1 MREYGQHRHGHHHRW
16 RGRRGWGG
24 FAEALA
30 GLGAAMEGDDWRGE
44 RGRGHRRRRLG
55 AGELQLLLLSLIE
68 EQPLHGYAMI
78 EAIEVRTGG
87 AYAPSPGVVY
97 PTLTL
102 LADMELAEERP
113 DASRKL
119 YAITPKG
126 KAHLGEHREELN
138 GLLER
143 LDAAG
148 EANTRAD
155 AAPVWRAMMNLGA
168 VLKARMWD
176 RSADREAM
184 LEAARIIDEAAHKI
198 ERL

>member
-1 MREYGQHRHGHHHRW
+1 MIGHRHGHHPRW

-30 GLGAAMEGDDWRGE
+30 GLGAAMEGDDHGR
-44 RGRGHRRRRLG
+44 RGHRRRRLG

-68 EQPLHGYAMI
+68 EAPLHGYAMI
-78 EAIEVRTGG
+78 EAIEARTGG

-102 LADMELAEERP
+102 LADMELAEERA
-113 DASRKL
+113 DGSRKL
-119 YAITPKG
+119 FAITAKG
-126 KAHLGEHREELN
+126 KAHLDERREELN
-138 GLLER
+138 ALLER

-155 AAPVWRAMMNLGA
+155 AAPVWRAMMNLGS
-168 VLKARMWD
+168 VLKGRMWD
-176 RSADREAM
+176 RGADRDAM

>member
-1 MREYGQHRHGHHHRW
+1 MMGHRHGHHPRW

-30 GLGAAMEGDDWRGE
+30 GLGAAMEGEDWRGE
-44 RGRGHRRRRLG
+44 HGRGRGHRRRRLG
-55 AGELQLLLLSLIE
+55 AGELQLLLLSLVE
-68 EQPLHGYAMI
+68 ETPLHGYAMI
-78 EAIEVRTGG
+78 EAIEARTGG

-113 DASRKL
+113 DGSRKV
-119 YAITPKG
+119 YAITAKG
-126 KAHLGEHREELN
+126 KAHLDARREELN
-138 GLLER
+138 ALLER

-155 AAPVWRAMMNLGA
+155 AAPVWRAMMNLGS
-168 VLKARMWD
+168 VLKGRMWD
-176 RSADREAM
+176 RGADREAM

>member
-1 MREYGQHRHGHHHRW
+1 MKFGHHGHGHHHRW
-16 RGRRGWGG
+16 RGRRGWSG

-44 RGRGHRRRRLG
+44 RMRGRGRRRLG

-68 EQPLHGYAMI
+68 EAPLHGYAMI
-78 EAIEVRTGG
+78 EAVEARTGG

-102 LADMELAEERP
+102 LADMELAEEQP
-113 DASRKL
+113 DGSRKV
-119 YAITPKG
+119 YAITARG
-126 KAHLGEHREELN
+126 KAHLAERREELDA
-138 GLLER
+138 LLER

-148 EANTRAD
+148 EANTRTD
-155 AAPVWRAMMNLGA
+155 AAPVWRAMMNLGS

-176 RSADREAM
+176 RGADREAM
-184 LEAARIIDEAAHKI
+184 LEAARIIDEAAQKI